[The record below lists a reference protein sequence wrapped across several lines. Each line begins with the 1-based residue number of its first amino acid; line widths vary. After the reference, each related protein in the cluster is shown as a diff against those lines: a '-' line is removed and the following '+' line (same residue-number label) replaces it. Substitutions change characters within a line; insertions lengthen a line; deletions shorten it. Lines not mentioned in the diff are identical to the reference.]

1 MLVYTDEYGGIYFFD
16 LRDGTEIFRYNEV
29 LFKHKH

>member
-16 LRDGTEIFRYNEV
+16 VRDGTELFRYNEV
-29 LFKHKH
+29 N